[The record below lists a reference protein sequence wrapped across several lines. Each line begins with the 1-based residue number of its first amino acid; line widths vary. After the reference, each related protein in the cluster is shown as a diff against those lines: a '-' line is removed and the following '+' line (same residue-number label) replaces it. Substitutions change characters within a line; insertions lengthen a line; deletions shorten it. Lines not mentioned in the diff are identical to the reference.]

1 MPVYRTRQG
10 RTCTAL
16 QTYLKG
22 VRYGKPEHT
31 NGRPAENR
39 VAELNRANDENRDG
53 RLDAADLKAQLNRIE
68 AQLELQDQQN
78 RGIIANQRKRMVLS
92 VVLCVIILAALAF
105 FSWRMNEAYVNVM
118 DACNRVNDLAD
129 TVQTSLDTLDQA
141 QLDSMMQDLPEIT
154 AQLKKVDVD
163 ALNKVLTELPALM
176 DTVNSLQTQVQNIS
190 NWFSSLGSVFGR

>member
-1 MPVYRTRQG
+1 MENLNTQMDN
-10 RTCTAL
+10 
-16 QTYLKG
+16 QLK
-22 VRYGKPEHT
+22 
-31 NGRPAENR
+31 NR

-68 AQLELQDQQN
+68 AQQN

>member
-1 MPVYRTRQG
+1 MFGPYKPTQWEY
-10 RTCTAL
+10 TMENLNT
-16 QTYLKG
+16 QMDDQLK
-22 VRYGKPEHT
+22 
-31 NGRPAENR
+31 NR

-176 DTVNSLQTQVQNIS
+176 DTVNSLQTQVQSIS

>member
-1 MPVYRTRQG
+1 MSGPYKHTQREYAMENLNTQMDD
-10 RTCTAL
+10 
-16 QTYLKG
+16 QLK
-22 VRYGKPEHT
+22 
-31 NGRPAENR
+31 NR

>member
-1 MPVYRTRQG
+1 MSGPYKPTQWEY
-10 RTCTAL
+10 TMENLNT
-16 QTYLKG
+16 QMDDQLK
-22 VRYGKPEHT
+22 
-31 NGRPAENR
+31 NR

-105 FSWRMNEAYVNVM
+105 FSWRMNEAYINVM

>member
-1 MPVYRTRQG
+1 MESINEKMDAQLRTR
-10 RTCTAL
+10 
-16 QTYLKG
+16 
-22 VRYGKPEHT
+22 VD
-31 NGRPAENR
+31 
-39 VAELNRANDENRDG
+39 ELTRANDENQDG

-141 QLDSMMQDLPEIT
+141 QLDSMMQTLPDI
-154 AQLKKVDVD
+154 ADKLSQIDVD
-163 ALNKVLTELPALM
+163 ALNDVMAKLPATM
-176 DTVNSLQTQVQNIS
+176 DAVAQLQQQLNSVAS
-190 NWFSSLGSVFGR
+190 FLGNVGSIFG

>member
-1 MPVYRTRQG
+1 MENLNTQMDD
-10 RTCTAL
+10 
-16 QTYLKG
+16 QLK
-22 VRYGKPEHT
+22 
-31 NGRPAENR
+31 NR

-118 DACNRVNDLAD
+118 DACNRVNALAD

-163 ALNKVLTELPALM
+163 ALNKVLTELPTLM